1 MLALEIAK
9 QIVDEFTESE
19 LNYSVNSIEEE
30 KKILTKLKREGLL
43 KNFRWMYYHPMDNK
57 EATSKREIA
66 NSNNSNDKAKK
77 KGTIIENL
85 FGKGIGGSQS
95 AVTDKKEDDTDKV
108 DYSYPDLNN
117 CFYQRLKSMETL
129 YSIIGKKEEE
139 KAKKEEN
146 DIR

>member
-1 MLALEIAK
+1 
-9 QIVDEFTESE
+9 
-19 LNYSVNSIEEE
+19 
-30 KKILTKLKREGLL
+30 
-43 KNFRWMYYHPMDNK
+43 MDNK

-85 FGKGIGGSQS
+85 FGKGIGGYQS
-95 AVTDKKEDDTDKV
+95 AVTDKKEDDNDKV
-108 DYSYPDLNN
+108 DYSY
-117 CFYQRLKSMETL
+117 QETL

>member
-1 MLALEIAK
+1 
-9 QIVDEFTESE
+9 
-19 LNYSVNSIEEE
+19 
-30 KKILTKLKREGLL
+30 
-43 KNFRWMYYHPMDNK
+43 MYYHPMDNK

-117 CFYQRLKSMETL
+117 CFYQRFKLMETL

-146 DIR
+146 DIQNEAQTKDDTLNNNSANALNI

>member
-1 MLALEIAK
+1 
-9 QIVDEFTESE
+9 
-19 LNYSVNSIEEE
+19 
-30 KKILTKLKREGLL
+30 
-43 KNFRWMYYHPMDNK
+43 MDNK

-117 CFYQRLKSMETL
+117 CFYQRFKLMETL
-129 YSIIGKKEEE
+129 YYYRKERRGKSE
-139 KAKKEEN
+139 KRRE
-146 DIR
+146 

>member
-1 MLALEIAK
+1 
-9 QIVDEFTESE
+9 
-19 LNYSVNSIEEE
+19 
-30 KKILTKLKREGLL
+30 
-43 KNFRWMYYHPMDNK
+43 MDNK

-66 NSNNSNDKAKK
+66 SSNNSNDKAKK

-117 CFYQRLKSMETL
+117 CFYLRFKLMETL